1 MNNFTVSGNI
11 VDLIGEKIFAGT
23 IFVEN
28 GKIAKIQKV
37 RKVYKKY
44 IMPGFIDAH
53 VHIESSM
60 LPPSEFARLASVHG
74 TVATVSDPHEIA
86 NVMGM
91 EGIKFMLENAK
102 TVPFKFFFG
111 APSCVP
117 ATNFESSGASLGVK
131 EIEQLFKKYDL
142 KYLSEMMN
150 FPGVIYGDKEVEA
163 KLKLAKKNKKPID
176 GHAPG
181 LIGEMAEKYVKAGIT
196 TDHECYS
203 LEEAIEKIK
212 LGMKILIREGSAAK
226 NFETLAPLIEEY
238 PEMCMFCTDDAH
250 PDSLSEGHI
259 RDIVLRAF
267 DLGYDVMDVLQ
278 AATLNPI
285 KHYGLEVGLL
295 QIGDPADFIV
305 IDSFQNF
312 GVEQTYVNGELI
324 AEKGKTL
331 IPHKKVKPINKFNC
345 KPKVADD
352 FKYFPKTKT
361 VKVIKAIDGELITEV
376 LNYKPKFAKDDV
388 EVDLEKDI
396 LKITDVNR
404 YENSIPAVALIN
416 NFGLKKGSIAT
427 SVAHDSHNLIAIGTD
442 NESIAKVINALI
454 ETKGGMVVYDGK
466 GLSNLA
472 LPIAG
477 LMATE
482 DGYEVAKKYK
492 ELTEKAK
499 EIGCTLTSPFMTLSF
514 MALLVIPKLKL
525 SDKGLFDGEKFELI

>member
-1 MNNFTVSGNI
+1 MKNFAVSGNI
-11 VDLIGEKIFAGT
+11 VDLIGEEIFAGT

-28 GKIAKIQKV
+28 AKITKIQRD

-86 NVMGM
+86 NVLGM

-102 TVPFKFFFG
+102 TVPFKFYFG

-117 ATNFESSGASLGVK
+117 ATNFESSGSFLGVK

-150 FPGVIYGDKEVEA
+150 FPGVIYGDKEVSA
-163 KLKLAKKNKKPID
+163 KLDIAKKLKKPID

-181 LIGEMAEKYVKAGIT
+181 LKGEMAEKYIRAGIT

-226 NFETLAPLIEEY
+226 NFETLAPLIEDY

-259 RDIVLRAF
+259 RDIVVRAF

-278 AATLNPI
+278 ASTLNPV
-285 KHYGLEVGLL
+285 KHYGLDVGLL
-295 QIGDPADFIV
+295 QKGDSADFIV

-324 AEKGKTL
+324 AENGKTL
-331 IPHKKVKPINKFNC
+331 IPHKEVKPINNFNC
-345 KPKVADD
+345 QKKTADD
-352 FKYFPKTKT
+352 FKYYPKTKS
-361 VKVIKAIDGELITEV
+361 VKLIKAIDGELITEAID
-376 LNYKPKFAKDDV
+376 YKPKFTKDDV
-388 EVDLEKDI
+388 EIDIDKDI
-396 LKITDVNR
+396 LKITVVNR
-404 YENSIPAVALIN
+404 YKDTKPAVALIN
-416 NFGLKKGSIAT
+416 NFGLKKGAMAT
-427 SVAHDSHNLIAIGTD
+427 SVAHDSHNLIAVGTD

-454 ETKGGMVVYDGK
+454 DTKGGMVVFDGK
-466 GLSNLA
+466 RLHNLA

-482 DGYEVAKKYK
+482 DGFEVARIYK
-492 ELTEKAK
+492 ELSEKAK
-499 EIGCTLTSPFMTLSF
+499 EIGCTLKSPFMTLSF

-525 SDKGLFDGEKFELI
+525 SDKGLFDGEKFEFV